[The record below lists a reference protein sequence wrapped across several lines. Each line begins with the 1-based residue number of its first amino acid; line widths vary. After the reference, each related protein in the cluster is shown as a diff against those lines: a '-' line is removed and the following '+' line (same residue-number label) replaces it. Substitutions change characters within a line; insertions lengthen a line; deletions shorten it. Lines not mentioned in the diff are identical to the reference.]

1 MTAMPPS
8 THPGD
13 LRVSDAERTAVADA
27 LSHHYADGRLDRV
40 ELDERLDRAMSAK
53 TRADLAGLFE
63 GLPGPA
69 DPLVTAIPST
79 SGTRAAAV
87 AAGRGAVP
95 ARGPHRGR
103 RPALT
108 VLLVLLV
115 LAGVG
120 QVLAQVHVGWLL
132 VVLAVVLAVRWVRRR

>member
-1 MTAMPPS
+1 MTG
-8 THPGD
+8 PGG
-13 LRVSDAERTAVADA
+13 LRVSDAERSAVADA

-53 TRADLAGLFE
+53 TRSDLAGLFE

-69 DPLVTAIPST
+69 DPVATAIVPP
-79 SGTRAAAV
+79 AAAV
-87 AAGRGAVP
+87 ARAGRGAVA

-108 VLLVLLV
+108 VFLVLLV
-115 LAGVG
+115 LTGVG
-120 QVLAQVHVGWLL
+120 QVVTQVHVGWLL
-132 VVLAVVLAVRWVRRR
+132 VALVVVLAVRRVRRR